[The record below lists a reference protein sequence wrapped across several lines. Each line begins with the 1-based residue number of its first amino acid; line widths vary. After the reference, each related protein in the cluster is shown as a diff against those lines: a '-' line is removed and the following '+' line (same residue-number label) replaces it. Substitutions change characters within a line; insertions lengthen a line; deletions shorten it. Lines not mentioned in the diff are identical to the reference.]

1 MSKHDETAL
10 KSLLDKLYKYRQS
23 GLDKGGE
30 LSEENIVFKIIRA
43 YGYLDKIKDNIA
55 KNYDDKMSVKEAESN
70 YKQN

>member
-1 MSKHDETAL
+1 LSKHDETAL

-23 GLDKGGE
+23 GLDSGGE

-55 KNYDDKMSVKEAESN
+55 KNYDKKMSVKEAESN
-70 YKQN
+70 YKQK

>member
-1 MSKHDETAL
+1 LSKHDETAL

-55 KNYDDKMSVKEAESN
+55 KNYDKKMSVKEIS
-70 YKQN
+70 